1 MVNNPPPAEPGNATP
16 SFLVTDNQGDQRGI
30 LSANDTTDDT
40 TPTFSGSG
48 QAGATIQI
56 KDSNGDT
63 IASTQV
69 GSDGRWSVD
78 LPAKRGRTYWSVVQ
92 IVGSTI
98 TDAGSITL
106 TIDNSQASVQVATTA
121 GDNIINAS
129 EQAAGFTLSGTSSH
143 LAQEQNSSLR

>member
-1 MVNNPPPAEPGNATP
+1 
-16 SFLVTDNQGDQRGI
+16 
-30 LSANDTTDDT
+30 
-40 TPTFSGSG
+40 
-48 QAGATIQI
+48 
-56 KDSNGDT
+56 
-63 IASTQV
+63 
-69 GSDGRWSVD
+69 
-78 LPAKRGRTYWSVVQ
+78 VQ

-143 LAQEQNSSLR
+143 LAQGTELTVTLNGKTYTTTLDASGNWSVGVPASVISGLADGTVTISATITDSAGNSSTQTHNVQVNTAAV

>member
-1 MVNNPPPAEPGNATP
+1 VNNPPPAEPGNATP

-78 LPAKRGRTYWSVVQ
+78 LPT
-92 IVGSTI
+92 
-98 TDAGSITL
+98 
-106 TIDNSQASVQVATTA
+106 
-121 GDNIINAS
+121 
-129 EQAAGFTLSGTSSH
+129 
-143 LAQEQNSSLR
+143 